1 MSSSQDKKIKVAK
14 EPKIAKAAKVA
25 KVAKVKKDK
34 KVSKTKITL
43 DSIFEEEDNIEPT
56 IKIGSNICINNS
68 STINSVKHNIPDD
81 MEQILKEIS
90 DAETAMAVDA
100 SIASNI
106 SMQLNYNLPIKE
118 DIEAMEAIIKKI
130 REKDN
135 LEIIKADEEFARE
148 LSNTLQFEQPVAE
161 RPVERPVIERHD
173 IEQPDIEQPDIEQNI
188 FNNNYIDDDE
198 IEDILEQ
205 IRKFEESEKI
215 KSERKS
221 IIEQQDLDYEAT
233 LQADIQREL
242 QKKNS
247 QSLINKYNT
256 KNSENESSSESESES
271 DNNSDS
277 DNKSTDSESENESES
292 ENGSENENEKN
303 IEEDNDIDDKP
314 KSKEELRQAR
324 LSYFT
329 KT

>member
-1 MSSSQDKKIKVAK
+1 MSSSQDKKIKLAK
-14 EPKIAKAAKVA
+14 EPKVA
-25 KVAKVKKDK
+25 KIAKVKKDK

-43 DSIFEEEDNIEPT
+43 DSIFEEDDNIEPT
-56 IKIGSNICINNS
+56 INIGSNICINKS

-118 DIEAMEAIIKKI
+118 DIAAMEAIIKKI

-148 LSNTLQFEQPVAE
+148 LSNTFQFEQPV
-161 RPVERPVIERHD
+161 VERPDERP
-173 IEQPDIEQPDIEQNI
+173 ISERPIGKRP
-188 FNNNYIDDDE
+188 IDNDNHTHNDE

-233 LQADIQREL
+233 LQADINREL
-242 QKKNS
+242 QSKKS

-256 KNSENESSSESESES
+256 KSSENESSSES
-271 DNNSDS
+271 DS
-277 DNKSTDSESENESES
+277 DNKTSDSEADDDIDDIDV
-292 ENGSENENEKN
+292 K
-303 IEEDNDIDDKP
+303 EEIDDKP
-314 KSKEELRQAR
+314 KTAADLRQAR
-324 LSYFT
+324 LSYFY
-329 KT
+329 KA